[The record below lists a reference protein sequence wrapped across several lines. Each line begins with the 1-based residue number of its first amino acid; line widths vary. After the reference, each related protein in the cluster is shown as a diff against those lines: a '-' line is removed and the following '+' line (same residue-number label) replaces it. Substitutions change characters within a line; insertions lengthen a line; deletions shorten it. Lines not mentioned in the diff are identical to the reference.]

1 MQCPLWPDADQKRQL
16 RLHLHFYDNLFE
28 KSHLHTSKT
37 PMPWKKGTEIL
48 GLTLQRHN
56 KFLKERENEQLPQV
70 QSIGPDGMDGHHHW
84 STTDKLVSP

>member
-1 MQCPLWPDADQKRQL
+1 MRNATFTQVKLKC
-16 RLHLHFYDNLFE
+16 HEE
-28 KSHLHTSKT
+28 K
-37 PMPWKKGTEIL
+37 GIEIL

-84 STTDKLVSP
+84 STTDRLVSS

>member
-1 MQCPLWPDADQKRQL
+1 
-16 RLHLHFYDNLFE
+16 
-28 KSHLHTSKT
+28 
-37 PMPWKKGTEIL
+37 MPWKKGTEIL

-84 STTDKLVSP
+84 STTDRLVSSQQ